1 MVYFNL
7 FLIMAICVFIIDLS
21 GFITSL
27 KKLISWLLTGGKL
40 VKIDYDLKPI
50 SCSYCMNFWIGLIY
64 LICIGQLS
72 ILNIFFVLLMST
84 FTVPFMNLVNL
95 IVWSINTFIAKLS
108 RKL

>member
-1 MVYFNL
+1 MVYLNL

-40 VKIDYDLKPI
+40 VKINYDLKPI

-84 FTVPFMNLVNL
+84 LTVPFMNLVNL